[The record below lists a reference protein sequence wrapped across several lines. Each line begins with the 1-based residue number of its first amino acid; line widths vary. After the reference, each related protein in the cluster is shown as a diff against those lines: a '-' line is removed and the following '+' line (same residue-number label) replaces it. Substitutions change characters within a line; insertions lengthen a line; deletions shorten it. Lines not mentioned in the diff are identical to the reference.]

1 MPRKSQN
8 PYQAPAIDDFEMMLM
23 EDAVHGQAA
32 DFMMGIN
39 QFVLSAI
46 ELTKVIVEAER
57 AQNTVL
63 DRNAILDIYN
73 QTMASI
79 GKSIG
84 AISKNI

>member
-1 MPRKSQN
+1 MPKKSKD
-8 PYQAPAIDDFEMMLM
+8 PYQMPAVDELEMMLM
-23 EDAVHGQAA
+23 EDAAQSHAA

-63 DRNAILDIYN
+63 DRNTILDIYN
-73 QTMASI
+73 QTMINI